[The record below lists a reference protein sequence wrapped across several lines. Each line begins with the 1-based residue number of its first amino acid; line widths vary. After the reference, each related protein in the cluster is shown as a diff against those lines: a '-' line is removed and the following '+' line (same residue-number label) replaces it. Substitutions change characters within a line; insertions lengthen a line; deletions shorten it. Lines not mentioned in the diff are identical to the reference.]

1 MKCYRSERMLN
12 ESRISIAP
20 PPRSQRASSTTLP
33 APPTKLSNQTR
44 QHRPDPP
51 ATDTTSQ
58 PDETK
63 SDSESSETDS
73 DETTDSSKSDTTDL
87 DDDKASGTDD
97 NEDDLEHSARVF
109 FLSFVNVIFILYC

>member
-12 ESRISIAP
+12 ESGISIAP
-20 PPRSQRASSTTLP
+20 PPRTQRASSTTLP

-44 QHRPDPP
+44 QRRPDPP

-73 DETTDSSKSDTTDL
+73 DETTDSSKSDTTDS
-87 DDDKASGTDD
+87 DDKASGTDD
-97 NEDDLEHSARVF
+97 NEDDLEHSARAF
-109 FLSFVNVIFILYC
+109 FLSFVNVIFISYC

>member
-20 PPRSQRASSTTLP
+20 PPHSQRASSTTLP

-44 QHRPDPP
+44 QRRPDPP
-51 ATDTTSQ
+51 ATDSTSQ
-58 PDETK
+58 PDEIK

-73 DETTDSSKSDTTDL
+73 DETTDSSKSDTTDS
-87 DDDKASGTDD
+87 DDKASSTDD
-97 NEDDLEHSARVF
+97 NEDDLEHSARAF